1 MLIGKIVEVRGIKI
15 LAKMDKKLPPHII
28 ENGNI
33 IPAPQINSYVKTRV
47 GLDIIICQIVG
58 EYLKFDNNETKE
70 IAYLVELEVK
80 GRISNGKFLGGL
92 RLLPIVEAKIETLEK
107 KDFEI
112 IFYKPQESIK
122 IGKNLFD
129 NANDIALDINQLIPS
144 HIGIF
149 GNTGSGKSNTM
160 SKILKEYIVKTEK
173 LPQKNNSKILIFDLN
188 NEYGENAI
196 CNEQKKKIFNLNTR
210 KNSGSKIPFNFKDL
224 SAEDW
229 GIILN
234 ATEKTQMPII
244 RRAYENSKKEFDVD
258 NHRGLN
264 LIKRIIYNKKNAMFY
279 SIRNYAEQYFEN
291 IDRVKFNGR
300 TGDFYYDIDNYNL
313 KTMEDIDKLDIK
325 VKTIQN
331 SLDRFEFELLL
342 EIVQRN
348 ENGINFEY
356 ISPLMFRM
364 ANKKLQLLK
373 IFESST
379 EKIEDSIFEDKNI
392 CVIQLGNVNKEMK
405 EVIPSLIS
413 NILYDNKTESKG
425 NSEVKSILNIVID
438 EAHNLLSNNKEETE
452 IHGNSLKTFEKIIK
466 EGRKF
471 GVYLMIASQRPSDIS
486 TTITSQLQNYFIHK
500 LVNPNDIEKIR
511 KTVAYMNEA
520 SLNMVT
526 VLGPGECIISGNA
539 LYIPQYAYI
548 DELDNEFKPN
558 SANIKLVGDDGILE

>member
-15 LAKMDKKLPPHII
+15 LAKMDQKLPPHII

-58 EYLKFDNNETKE
+58 EYLKFDNNESKE

-80 GRISNGKFLGGL
+80 GRITNGKFLGGL

-107 KDFEI
+107 EDFEI
-112 IFYKPQESIK
+112 IFYKPKESIK

-129 NANDIALDINQLIPS
+129 NSNDIALDINQLIPS

-160 SKILKEYIVKTEK
+160 SKILKEYIEK
-173 LPQKNNSKILIFDLN
+173 IENLPKKDNSKILIFDLN
-188 NEYGENAI
+188 NEYGGNAI
-196 CNEQKKKIFNLNTR
+196 CNEEKKNIFNLNTR
-210 KNSGSKIPFNFKDL
+210 KDNASKIPFDFKEL

-244 RRAYENSKKEFDVD
+244 RKAYENSKKELDLD

-264 LIKRIIYNKKNAMFY
+264 LIKRIIYNRKNTMFY

-291 IDRVKFNGR
+291 IDRIKFNGK
-300 TGDFYYDIDNYNL
+300 TGEFYYDNNNYNL
-313 KTMEDIDKLDIK
+313 KSLEDIDKLGIRIK
-325 VKTIQN
+325 PIEN

-373 IFESST
+373 IFKSST
-379 EKIEDSIFEDKNI
+379 EELENGIFENKNI

-425 NSEVKSILNIVID
+425 NNEVKSILNIVID
-438 EAHNLLSNNKEETE
+438 EAHNLLSSSKEETE
-452 IHGNSLKTFEKIIK
+452 MHGNSLKTFEKIIK

-526 VLGPGECIISGNA
+526 VLGAGECIISGNA

-548 DELDNEFKPN
+548 DELENEFKPN
-558 SANIKLVGDDGILE
+558 SANVKLVGERGILE

>member
-244 RRAYENSKKEFDVD
+244 RRAYENSKKEFDAD

-313 KTMEDIDKLDIK
+313 KTMGDIDKLDIK
-325 VKTIQN
+325 VKPIQN

>member
-28 ENGNI
+28 ENGKI

-58 EYLKFDNNETKE
+58 EYLKFDNNEDKE

-92 RLLPIVEAKIETLEK
+92 RLLPIVEAKIETLDK

-112 IFYKPQESIK
+112 IFYKPTESIK

-129 NANDIALDINQLIPS
+129 NSNDISLDINLLIPS

-160 SKILKEYIVKTEK
+160 SKILKEYIEK
-173 LPQKNNSKILIFDLN
+173 IDSLPNKNKSKILIFDLN
-188 NEYGENAI
+188 NEYGGNAI
-196 CNEQKKKIFNLNTR
+196 CNKDKKNIFNLSTR
-210 KNSGSKIPFNFKDL
+210 KNNDNKIPFDFSNL

-234 ATEKTQMPII
+234 ATEKTQMSII
-244 RRAYENSKKEFDVD
+244 RKAYENSKKDLDVD

-264 LIKRIIYNKKNAMFY
+264 IIKRIIYNRKNTMFY

-291 IDRVKFNGR
+291 IDRIKFNGK
-300 TGDFYYDIDNYNL
+300 TGDFYYDDNNYNL
-313 KTMEDIDKLDIK
+313 KTLNEIDELGIRIK
-325 VKTIQN
+325 PIKN

-364 ANKKLQLLK
+364 ANKKAQLLK
-373 IFESST
+373 IFESS
-379 EKIEDSIFEDKNI
+379 EGELENNIFKDKNV

-405 EVIPSLIS
+405 EIIPSLIS

-425 NSEVKSILNIVID
+425 ENDVNSILNIVID
-438 EAHNLLSNNKEETE
+438 EAHNLLSSSKEETE
-452 IHGNSLKTFEKIIK
+452 IHGNGLKTFEKIIK

-526 VLGPGECIISGNA
+526 VLGAGECIISGNA

-548 DELDNEFKPN
+548 DELENEFKPN
-558 SANIKLVGDDGILE
+558 SANVKLVGNKGILE

>member
-15 LAKMDKKLPPHII
+15 LAKMDQKLPPHII

-58 EYLKFDNNETKE
+58 EYLKFDNNESKE

-80 GRISNGKFLGGL
+80 GRITNGKFLGGL
-92 RLLPIVEAKIETLEK
+92 RLLPKVEAKIETLEK
-107 KDFEI
+107 EDFEI
-112 IFYKPQESIK
+112 IFYKPKESIK

-129 NANDIALDINQLIPS
+129 NSNDIALDINQLIPS

-160 SKILKEYIVKTEK
+160 SKILKEYIEK
-173 LPQKNNSKILIFDLN
+173 IENLPKKDNSKILIFDLN
-188 NEYGENAI
+188 NEYGGNAI
-196 CNEQKKKIFNLNTR
+196 CNEEKKNIFNLNTR
-210 KNSGSKIPFNFKDL
+210 KDNASKIPFDFKEL

-244 RRAYENSKKEFDVD
+244 RKAYENSKKELDLD

-264 LIKRIIYNKKNAMFY
+264 LIKRIIYNRKNTMFY

-291 IDRVKFNGR
+291 IDRIKFNGK
-300 TGDFYYDIDNYNL
+300 TGEFYYDNNNYNL
-313 KTMEDIDKLDIK
+313 KSLEDIDKLGIRIK
-325 VKTIQN
+325 PIEN

-373 IFESST
+373 IFKSST
-379 EKIEDSIFEDKNI
+379 EELENGIFENKNI

-425 NSEVKSILNIVID
+425 NNEVKSILNIVID
-438 EAHNLLSNNKEETE
+438 EAHNLLSSSKEETE
-452 IHGNSLKTFEKIIK
+452 MHGNSLKTFEKIIK

-520 SLNMVT
+520 SLNMIT
-526 VLGPGECIISGNA
+526 VLGAGECIISGNA

-548 DELDNEFKPN
+548 DELENEFKPN
-558 SANIKLVGDDGILE
+558 GANVKLVGERGILE

>member
-15 LAKMDKKLPPHII
+15 LAKMDQKLPPHII

-58 EYLKFDNNETKE
+58 EYLKFDNNESKE

-80 GRISNGKFLGGL
+80 GRITNGKFLGGL

-107 KDFEI
+107 EDFEI
-112 IFYKPQESIK
+112 IFYKPKESIK

-129 NANDIALDINQLIPS
+129 NSNDIALDINQLIPS

-160 SKILKEYIVKTEK
+160 SKILKEYIEK
-173 LPQKNNSKILIFDLN
+173 IENLPQKDNSKILIFDLN
-188 NEYGENAI
+188 NEYGGNAI
-196 CNEQKKKIFNLNTR
+196 CNEEKKKIFNLNTR
-210 KNSGSKIPFNFKDL
+210 KDNASKIPFDFKEL

-244 RRAYENSKKEFDVD
+244 RKAYENSKKELDLD

-264 LIKRIIYNKKNAMFY
+264 LIKRIIYNRKNTMFY

-291 IDRVKFNGR
+291 IDRIKFNGK
-300 TGDFYYDIDNYNL
+300 TGEFYYDNNNYNL
-313 KTMEDIDKLDIK
+313 KSLEDIDKLGIRIK
-325 VKTIQN
+325 PIEN

-379 EKIEDSIFEDKNI
+379 EELENGIFENKNI

-425 NSEVKSILNIVID
+425 NNEVKSILNIVID
-438 EAHNLLSNNKEETE
+438 EAHNLLSSSKEETE
-452 IHGNSLKTFEKIIK
+452 MHGNSLKTFEKIIK

-526 VLGPGECIISGNA
+526 VLGAGECIISRNA

-548 DELDNEFKPN
+548 DELENEFKPN
-558 SANIKLVGDDGILE
+558 SANVKLIGERGILE

>member
-28 ENGNI
+28 ENGKI

-58 EYLKFDNNETKE
+58 EYLNFDNNEDKE

-92 RLLPIVEAKIETLEK
+92 RLLPIVEAKIETLDK

-112 IFYKPQESIK
+112 IFYKLTESIK

-129 NANDIALDINQLIPS
+129 NSNDISLDINLLIPS

-160 SKILKEYIVKTEK
+160 SKILKEYIEK
-173 LPQKNNSKILIFDLN
+173 IDSLPNKNKSKILIFDLN
-188 NEYGENAI
+188 NEYGGNAI
-196 CNEQKKKIFNLNTR
+196 WNKDKKNIFNLSTR
-210 KNSGSKIPFNFKDL
+210 KNNDNKIPFDFSNL

-244 RRAYENSKKEFDVD
+244 RKAYENSKKDLDVD
-258 NHRGLN
+258 NHIGLN
-264 LIKRIIYNKKNAMFY
+264 IIKRIIYNRKNTMFY

-291 IDRVKFNGR
+291 IDRIKFNGK
-300 TGDFYYDIDNYNL
+300 TGDFYYDDNNYNL
-313 KTMEDIDKLDIK
+313 KTLNEIDELGIRIK
-325 VKTIQN
+325 PIKN

-364 ANKKLQLLK
+364 ANKKAQLLK
-373 IFESST
+373 IFESS
-379 EKIEDSIFEDKNI
+379 EGELENNIFEDKNV
-392 CVIQLGNVNKEMK
+392 CVIQLVNVNKEM
-405 EVIPSLIS
+405 
-413 NILYDNKTESKG
+413 
-425 NSEVKSILNIVID
+425 
-438 EAHNLLSNNKEETE
+438 
-452 IHGNSLKTFEKIIK
+452 
-466 EGRKF
+466 
-471 GVYLMIASQRPSDIS
+471 
-486 TTITSQLQNYFIHK
+486 
-500 LVNPNDIEKIR
+500 
-511 KTVAYMNEA
+511 
-520 SLNMVT
+520 
-526 VLGPGECIISGNA
+526 VLP
-539 LYIPQYAYI
+539 
-548 DELDNEFKPN
+548 
-558 SANIKLVGDDGILE
+558 

>member
-107 KDFEI
+107 DEFEI
-112 IFYKPQESIK
+112 IFYKPKESIK

-129 NANDIALDINQLIPS
+129 NSNDIALDINQLIPS

-160 SKILKEYIVKTEK
+160 SKILKEYIKKIEN
-173 LPQKNNSKILIFDLN
+173 LPQKDNSKILIFDLN

-196 CNEQKKKIFNLNTR
+196 CNKEKKKIFCLNTR
-210 KNSGSKIPFNFKDL
+210 KDNASKIPFNFKDL

-244 RRAYENSKKEFDVD
+244 RKAYENSKKELDLD
-258 NHRGLN
+258 NHRGIS
-264 LIKRIIYNKKNAMFY
+264 LIKRIIYNKKNTMFY

-291 IDRVKFNGR
+291 IDRIKFNGR
-300 TGDFYYDIDNYNL
+300 TGDFYYDNDNYNL
-313 KTMEDIDKLDIK
+313 KTMEDIDKLGIRI
-325 VKTIQN
+325 KTIEN

-379 EKIEDSIFEDKNI
+379 KDLEKSIFDNKNI

-413 NILYDNKTESKG
+413 NVLYDNKTESKG
-425 NSEVKSILNIVID
+425 NDDVKSILNIVID
-438 EAHNLLSNNKEETE
+438 EAHNLLSNSKEETE
-452 IHGNSLKTFEKIIK
+452 MHGNSLKTFEKIIK

-526 VLGPGECIISGNA
+526 VLGAGECIISGNA

-558 SANIKLVGDDGILE
+558 SANIKLVGNGGILE

>member
-15 LAKMDKKLPPHII
+15 LAKMDQKLPPHII

-58 EYLKFDNNETKE
+58 EYLKFDNNESKE

-80 GRISNGKFLGGL
+80 GRITNGKFLGGL

-107 KDFEI
+107 EDFEI
-112 IFYKPQESIK
+112 IFYRPKESIK

-129 NANDIALDINQLIPS
+129 NSNDIALDINQLIPS

-160 SKILKEYIVKTEK
+160 SKILKEYIEK
-173 LPQKNNSKILIFDLN
+173 IENLPQKDNSKILIFDLN
-188 NEYGENAI
+188 NEYGGNAI
-196 CNEQKKKIFNLNTR
+196 CNEEKKKIFNLNTR
-210 KNSGSKIPFNFKDL
+210 KDNASKIPFDFKEL

-244 RRAYENSKKEFDVD
+244 RKAYENSKKELDLD

-264 LIKRIIYNKKNAMFY
+264 LIKRIIYNRKNTMFY

-291 IDRVKFNGR
+291 IDRIKFNGK
-300 TGDFYYDIDNYNL
+300 TGEFYYDNNNYNL
-313 KTMEDIDKLDIK
+313 KSLEDIDKLGIRIK
-325 VKTIQN
+325 PIEN

-379 EKIEDSIFEDKNI
+379 EELENGIFENKNI

-425 NSEVKSILNIVID
+425 NNEVKSILNIVID
-438 EAHNLLSNNKEETE
+438 EAHNLLTSSKEETE
-452 IHGNSLKTFEKIIK
+452 MHGNSLKTFEKIIK

-526 VLGPGECIISGNA
+526 VLGAGECIISGNA

-548 DELDNEFKPN
+548 DELENEFKPN
-558 SANIKLVGDDGILE
+558 SANVKLVGERGILE

>member
-15 LAKMDKKLPPHII
+15 LAKMDQKLPPHII

-58 EYLKFDNNETKE
+58 EYLKFDNNESKE

-80 GRISNGKFLGGL
+80 GRITNGKFLGGL

-107 KDFEI
+107 EDFEI
-112 IFYKPQESIK
+112 IFYKPKESIK

-129 NANDIALDINQLIPS
+129 NSNDIALDINQLIPS

-160 SKILKEYIVKTEK
+160 SKILKEYIEK
-173 LPQKNNSKILIFDLN
+173 IENLPKKDNSKILIFDLN
-188 NEYGENAI
+188 NEYGGNAI
-196 CNEQKKKIFNLNTR
+196 CNEEKKNIFNLNTR
-210 KNSGSKIPFNFKDL
+210 KDNASKIPFDFKEL

-244 RRAYENSKKEFDVD
+244 RKAYENSKKELDLD

-264 LIKRIIYNKKNAMFY
+264 LIKRIIYNRKNTMFY

-291 IDRVKFNGR
+291 IDRIKFNGK
-300 TGDFYYDIDNYNL
+300 TGEFYYDNNNYNL
-313 KTMEDIDKLDIK
+313 KSLEDIDKLGIRIK
-325 VKTIQN
+325 PIEN

-373 IFESST
+373 IFKSST
-379 EKIEDSIFEDKNI
+379 EELENGIFENKNI

-425 NSEVKSILNIVID
+425 NTEVKSILNIVID
-438 EAHNLLSNNKEETE
+438 EAHNLLSSSKEETE
-452 IHGNSLKTFEKIIK
+452 MHGNSLKTFEKIIK

-520 SLNMVT
+520 SLNMIT
-526 VLGPGECIISGNA
+526 VLGAGECVISGNA

-548 DELDNEFKPN
+548 DELENEFKPN
-558 SANIKLVGDDGILE
+558 SANVKLVGERGILE

>member
-15 LAKMDKKLPPHII
+15 LAKMDQKLPPHII

-58 EYLKFDNNETKE
+58 EYLKFDNNESKE

-80 GRISNGKFLGGL
+80 GRITNGKFLGGL

-107 KDFEI
+107 EDFEI
-112 IFYKPQESIK
+112 IFYRPKESIK

-129 NANDIALDINQLIPS
+129 NSNDIALDINQLIPS

-160 SKILKEYIVKTEK
+160 SKILKEYIEK
-173 LPQKNNSKILIFDLN
+173 IENLPQKDNSKILIFDLN
-188 NEYGENAI
+188 NEYGGNAI
-196 CNEQKKKIFNLNTR
+196 CNEEKKNIFNLNTR
-210 KNSGSKIPFNFKDL
+210 KDNASKIPFDFKEL

-244 RRAYENSKKEFDVD
+244 RKAYENSKKELDLD

-264 LIKRIIYNKKNAMFY
+264 LIKRIIYNRKNTMFY

-291 IDRVKFNGR
+291 IDRIKFNGK
-300 TGDFYYDIDNYNL
+300 TGEFYYDNNNYNL
-313 KTMEDIDKLDIK
+313 KSLEDIDKLGIRIK
-325 VKTIQN
+325 PIEN

-379 EKIEDSIFEDKNI
+379 EELKNGIFENKNI

-425 NSEVKSILNIVID
+425 NNEVKSILNIVID
-438 EAHNLLSNNKEETE
+438 EAHNLLSSSKEETE
-452 IHGNSLKTFEKIIK
+452 MHGNSLKTFEKIIK

-520 SLNMVT
+520 SLNMLT
-526 VLGPGECIISGNA
+526 VLGAGECIISGNA

-548 DELDNEFKPN
+548 DELENEFKPN
-558 SANIKLVGDDGILE
+558 SANVKLVGERGILE

>member
-15 LAKMDKKLPPHII
+15 LAKMDQKLPPHII

-58 EYLKFDNNETKE
+58 EYLKFDNNESKE

-80 GRISNGKFLGGL
+80 GRITNGKFLGGL

-107 KDFEI
+107 EDFEI
-112 IFYKPQESIK
+112 IFYRPKESIK

-129 NANDIALDINQLIPS
+129 NSNDIALDINQLIPS

-160 SKILKEYIVKTEK
+160 SKILKEYIEK
-173 LPQKNNSKILIFDLN
+173 IENLPQKDNSKILIFDLN
-188 NEYGENAI
+188 NEYGGNAI
-196 CNEQKKKIFNLNTR
+196 CNEEKKKIFNLNTR
-210 KNSGSKIPFNFKDL
+210 KDNASKIPFDFKEL

-244 RRAYENSKKEFDVD
+244 RKAYENSKKELDLD

-264 LIKRIIYNKKNAMFY
+264 LIKRIIYNRKNTMFY

-291 IDRVKFNGR
+291 IDRIKFNGK
-300 TGDFYYDIDNYNL
+300 TGEFYYDNNNYNL
-313 KTMEDIDKLDIK
+313 KSLEDIDKLGIRIK
-325 VKTIQN
+325 PIEN

-379 EKIEDSIFEDKNI
+379 EELENGIFENKNI

-425 NSEVKSILNIVID
+425 NNEVKSILNIVID
-438 EAHNLLSNNKEETE
+438 EAHNLLSSSKEETE
-452 IHGNSLKTFEKIIK
+452 MHGNSLKTFEKIIK

-526 VLGPGECIISGNA
+526 VLGAGECIISGNA

-548 DELDNEFKPN
+548 DELENEFKPN
-558 SANIKLVGDDGILE
+558 SANVKLVGERGILE

>member
-15 LAKMDKKLPPHII
+15 LAKMDQKLPPHII

-58 EYLKFDNNETKE
+58 EYLKFDNNESKE

-80 GRISNGKFLGGL
+80 GRITNGKFLGGL

-107 KDFEI
+107 EDFEI
-112 IFYKPQESIK
+112 IFYKPKESIK

-129 NANDIALDINQLIPS
+129 NSNDIALDINQLIPS

-160 SKILKEYIVKTEK
+160 SKILKEYIEK
-173 LPQKNNSKILIFDLN
+173 IENLPKKDNSKILIFDLN
-188 NEYGENAI
+188 NEYGGNAI
-196 CNEQKKKIFNLNTR
+196 CNEEKKNIFNLNTR
-210 KNSGSKIPFNFKDL
+210 KDNASKIPFDFKEL

-244 RRAYENSKKEFDVD
+244 RKAYENSKKELDLD

-264 LIKRIIYNKKNAMFY
+264 LIKRIIYNRKNTMFY

-291 IDRVKFNGR
+291 IDRIKFNGK
-300 TGDFYYDIDNYNL
+300 TGEFYYDNNNYNL
-313 KTMEDIDKLDIK
+313 KSLEDIDKLGIRI
-325 VKTIQN
+325 KTIEN

-373 IFESST
+373 IFKSST
-379 EKIEDSIFEDKNI
+379 EELENGIFENKNI

-425 NSEVKSILNIVID
+425 NNEVKSILNIVID
-438 EAHNLLSNNKEETE
+438 EAHNLLSSSKEETE
-452 IHGNSLKTFEKIIK
+452 MHGNSLKTFEKIIK

-520 SLNMVT
+520 SLNMIT
-526 VLGPGECIISGNA
+526 VLGAGECIISGNA

-548 DELDNEFKPN
+548 DELENEFKPN
-558 SANIKLVGDDGILE
+558 SANVKLIGERGILE